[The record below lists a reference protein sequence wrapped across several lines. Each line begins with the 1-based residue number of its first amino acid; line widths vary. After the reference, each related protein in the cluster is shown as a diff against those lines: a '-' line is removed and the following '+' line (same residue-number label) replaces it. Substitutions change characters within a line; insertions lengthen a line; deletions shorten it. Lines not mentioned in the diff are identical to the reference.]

1 MMSIAVTANTDD
13 APEKLVLKETL
24 TFSLYINLPELYR
37 VNIHFIDYFIIQS
50 PIFHNVGDGKQFFLI
65 S

>member
-24 TFSLYINLPELYR
+24 TFSLYINLP
-37 VNIHFIDYFIIQS
+37 VNTHFIDYLIIQS